1 MKLQRQ
7 LSMAKLANAARDLLV
22 FMARTKLP
30 LLSVGAAVAA
40 KCRELW
46 GGLITR
52 GGCCAMSR
60 ARPADDD
67 YFRWSYEFSC
77 TATPVN
83 ALAVRGPRLQP
94 CFSGG
99 KGWDV
104 MQGNAAPRDDEGRAS
119 PEPPEWSSPGP
130 RAAGGH
136 EIDGLAD
143 EFINW
148 FREQL
153 RMQGVAYGCT
163 E

>member
-7 LSMAKLANAARDLLV
+7 LSMAKLANASRNLLV

-30 LLSVGAAVAA
+30 LLGIGTAVAA

-46 GGLITR
+46 GGLIAR
-52 GGCCAMSR
+52 SGCCAVSR
-60 ARPADDD
+60 AHPADDD

-77 TATPVN
+77 RATPVN
-83 ALAVRGPRLQP
+83 ALAVRGRRLLP
-94 CFSGG
+94 CVSGG

-104 MQGNAAPRDDEGRAS
+104 MHGSVAPRDDEERAS

-130 RAAGGH
+130 GAAGGH
-136 EIDGLAD
+136 EIDGLAKK
-143 EFINW
+143 FINW

-153 RMQGVAYGCT
+153 RMLGVACSCT
-163 E
+163 D